1 MNLLVVDFSK
11 DARGVAG
18 TGVHTILRL
27 NLKLNALDVS
37 NPGFPAAF
45 AIRMKISRLSMAK
58 LLFGS

>member
-1 MNLLVVDFSK
+1 MNLPVRDFFK
-11 DARGVAG
+11 DAGRAAG

-27 NLKLNALDVS
+27 NPKLNAPNVS

-45 AIRMKISRLSMAK
+45 AIKVKISRLSIAK